1 MGVLLGRAARL
12 ADPSR
17 DFHDPALCPPDRMSL
32 SIPRRGCRRGRETK
46 TTTQTMKKLK
56 LAKSLR
62 NRALT
67 LGVLAL
73 PAILAPVAMA
83 QATAE
88 SLVTAITGEI
98 DTVDGHMWTIGAAVA
113 AVVGVVVVVTL
124 LLRNGKKVAT
134 SS

>member
-1 MGVLLGRAARL
+1 MN
-12 ADPSR
+12 
-17 DFHDPALCPPDRMSL
+17 L
-32 SIPRRGCRRGRETK
+32 SIPPARLPVGSGTK
-46 TTTQTMKKLK
+46 TTQTMKKLK